1 MQVLENLVKVS
12 GKLHLVH
19 GDKVQENRL
28 GKYVR
33 FSVRQ
38 DTPWNDGSTR
48 HDFLIM
54 RAYDREVQ
62 EQVFGLSE
70 GAPIKVEGQIRSSVG
85 SGEMYI
91 LVKHIETDS

>member
-38 DTPWNDGSTR
+38 DTPWDDGSMR

-54 RAYDREVQ
+54 RAYRPDIQ
-62 EQVFGLSE
+62 EAVMNLGE
-70 GAPIKVEGQIRSSVG
+70 GAPIKVEGQVRSSVG

-91 LVKHIETDS
+91 LVDNMEIQP